1 MLLGGVKAEMM
12 REAGILLE
20 HRPGAAAD
28 LDTLLR
34 QARPPYSLTGF

>member
-12 REAGILLE
+12 REAGILLA